1 MKIVSSVALCVFSRL
16 MAFLIMFIFR
26 CNFMQNLVD
35 VICEDSDL
43 DCETLT
49 NIAVC
54 LNVIFG
60 SQFEDRVFPEEA
72 SEK

>member
-1 MKIVSSVALCVFSRL
+1 MTFVVN
-16 MAFLIMFIFR
+16 IFR
-26 CNFMQNLVD
+26 CNFMQSLVD
-35 VICEDSDL
+35 IISEDDL
-43 DCETLT
+43 DNETLT

>member
-1 MKIVSSVALCVFSRL
+1 
-16 MAFLIMFIFR
+16 
-26 CNFMQNLVD
+26 MQSLVD
-35 VICEDSDL
+35 IISEDDL
-43 DCETLT
+43 DNETLT